1 LLARGHAVR
10 AAVRRAAAAEE
21 IPPAAQQV
29 FVADLAADFDR
40 RGLLEGIDVVVH
52 LAAIAHRGAPE
63 AEIRHVN
70 VDATL
75 RLAEA
80 AAGLARRFVFM
91 SSVKVHGE
99 DSSEGFFAEDSPTRP
114 RDAYGRAKLEAERL
128 LAELAAR
135 GGIELVLLRP
145 PLVYG
150 PGVKANFLSLLRW
163 VDSGVPLPFASLR
176 NRRRLICLGNL
187 IDATARCAEHP
198 SASGPFLL
206 GDDEIVS
213 TPRLL
218 SSVAQAL
225 GSPVRLF
232 PFPPAGLRLAGAAA
246 GRSDA
251 ILSLTGN
258 LVADTSRARL
268 LLGWRPPLTL
278 DEGLVQTAHWFRL
291 KHG

>member
-1 LLARGHAVR
+1 MRAV
-10 AAVRRAAAAEE
+10 VRRPAVPEE
-21 IPPAAQQV
+21 IPTEAQQISV
-29 FVADLAADFDR
+29 SDLAADFDR
-40 RGLLEGIDVVVH
+40 RALLEGVDVIVH
-52 LAAIAHRGAPE
+52 LAAIAHRGASE
-63 AEIRHVN
+63 AEIHRAN
-70 VDATL
+70 VDATA

-80 AAGLARRFVFM
+80 AIGVIRRFVFM
-91 SSVKVHGE
+91 SSIKVHGE
-99 DSSEGFFAEDSPTRP
+99 DSGEGFFAENSPTRP
-114 RDAYGRAKLEAERL
+114 RDAYGRAKLDAERVL
-128 LAELAAR
+128 GGLAAH
-135 GGIELVLLRP
+135 GEIELVLLRP

-198 SASGPFLL
+198 GASGPFLL

-213 TPRLL
+213 TPHLL
-218 SSVAQAL
+218 SGVARAL
-225 GSPVRLF
+225 GRPVRLF
-232 PFPPAGLRLAGAAA
+232 PFPLAGLRLAGAAA

-258 LVADTSRARL
+258 LVADTSRARQ

-278 DEGLVQTAHWFRL
+278 DEGLVQTARWFRL